1 MLYNRIAIPELI
13 VLTFRNMA
21 GVNQDELKMNV
32 KLWLNGQRFRLRM
45 ARRTMFRDGS
55 DRPQLDGEK
64 AHSRRQ
70 GTHHPGLI
78 KQLPLT
84 LPSRVQVEE
93 ETLITLK
100 LDPDTRKVLEKK
112 AFSQGKTLKEF
123 LADEV
128 PRLGNPPL
136 A

>member
-1 MLYNRIAIPELI
+1 MCI
-13 VLTFRNMA
+13 
-21 GVNQDELKMNV
+21 
-32 KLWLNGQRFRLRM
+32 
-45 ARRTMFRDGS
+45 RDS
-55 DRPQLDGEK
+55 
-64 AHSRRQ
+64 
-70 GTHHPGLI
+70 
-78 KQLPLT
+78 
-84 LPSRVQVEE
+84 PSRVQVEE

-112 AFSQGKTLKEF
+112 AFSQGKTLEEF